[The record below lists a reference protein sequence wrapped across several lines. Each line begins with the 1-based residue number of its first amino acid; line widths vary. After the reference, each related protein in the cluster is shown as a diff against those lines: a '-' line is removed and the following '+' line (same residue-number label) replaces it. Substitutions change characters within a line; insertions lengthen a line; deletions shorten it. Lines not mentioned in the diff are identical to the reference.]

1 MKGNVIITGGTGF
14 IGSTLCH
21 HLSQQGY
28 NLYILS
34 RNPNK
39 HSKLVKNNITLLDW
53 DAKSSRG
60 WADEV
65 NDITAVINL
74 AGETISGYRWTEDK
88 KRHILQSRLNAG
100 KAIVEAI
107 GQAKIQPKVIIQS
120 SATGY
125 YGDQGDIKLDEN
137 SAQGNLFI
145 SKVAQ
150 QWEDSTKSAQNNQV
164 RHIIIR
170 SGIVIGEGGGMLDK
184 VSPLFKMFIGGHPG
198 NGEQWMSWIHLND
211 EIAAIIHLLEK
222 EDASGVFNLTA
233 PNPIKA
239 KDFFKDYG
247 RAINRP
253 SWIPAPEI
261 GLKMLFGQMADELLL
276 ASQRIYPT
284 KLVES
289 GFQFQFPDTK
299 KAFIHL

>member
-14 IGSTLCH
+14 IGRTLCH
-21 HLSQQGY
+21 HLSQKDY

-39 HSKLVKNNITLLDW
+39 HSKLAKNNITILEW
-53 DAKSSRG
+53 DAKSSNG
-60 WADEV
+60 WAD
-65 NDITAVINL
+65 NLHDITAVINL

-88 KRHILQSRLNAG
+88 KRQILQSRLKAG

-107 GQAKIQPKVIIQS
+107 VQSKIQPRVIIQS

-125 YGDQGDIKLDEN
+125 YGDQGDNKLDEN
-137 SAQGNLFI
+137 SPQGNLFI

-150 QWEDSTKSAQNNQV
+150 QWEDSTKLEQKHLI

-184 VSPLFKMFIGGHPG
+184 VSPIFKMFIGGHPG

-222 EDASGVFNLTA
+222 EDANGVFNLTA
-233 PNPIKA
+233 PNPLKA

-247 RAINRP
+247 QAIHRP

-261 GLKMLFGQMADELLL
+261 GLKLLFGQMADELLL
-276 ASQRIYPT
+276 ASQRIYP
-284 KLVES
+284 KNLIES

-299 KAFIHL
+299 KAFTHL